1 MREFA
6 SKRVTPRRGYNQPAA
21 GGSWPRFLDPIGWFQ
36 GTAVPTST
44 APRVTALLQAWSAG
58 DQTALDRL
66 VPLVHSELRRLAK
79 RYMRRERVGHTLQTT
94 ALIHEAYIRLVE
106 SSAVNWQDRA
116 HFFGISARVMRRV
129 LVDFAR
135 ERGYRKR
142 GGGERRVPLDEALL
156 VADAPD
162 QDLVALDDAL
172 NALAGVDARKSRA
185 IELRFFGGLSIEET
199 AVVLEVS
206 PETVKRDCRLAKAW
220 LLRWL
225 TEAEPR

>member
-1 MREFA
+1 MG
-6 SKRVTPRRGYNQPAA
+6 SGGDQPSWRLAA
-21 GGSWPRFLDPIGWFQ
+21 I
-36 GTAVPTST
+36 AVPPPT

-58 DQTALDRL
+58 DRTALDRL
-66 VPLVHSELRRLAK
+66 VPVVHAELRRLA
-79 RYMRRERVGHTLQTT
+79 RRHMRRERAGHTLQTT
-94 ALIHEAYIRLVE
+94 ALINEAYMRLVDVRGI
-106 SSAVNWQDRA
+106 SWQNRA

-156 VADAPD
+156 IADAPD
-162 QDLVALDDAL
+162 ENLVALDEAL
-172 NALAGVDARKSRA
+172 TALAEVDARKSRA
-185 IELRFFGGLSIEET
+185 IELRFFGGLSIEE
-199 AVVLEVS
+199 AGLVLDVS

-225 TEAEPR
+225 TEHDSR

>member
-1 MREFA
+1 M
-6 SKRVTPRRGYNQPAA
+6 
-21 GGSWPRFLDPIGWFQ
+21 
-36 GTAVPTST
+36 
-44 APRVTALLQAWSAG
+44 LQAWSAG
-58 DQTALDRL
+58 DNTALDRL
-66 VPLVHSELRRLAK
+66 VPLVHAELRRLAR

-106 SSAVNWQDRA
+106 GKAVNWQNRA

-142 GGGERRVPLDEALL
+142 GGEKRRVPLDERLL

-162 QDLVALDDAL
+162 EDLVALDDAL
-172 NALAGVDARKSRA
+172 NALADIDARKSRA
-185 IELRFFGGLSIEET
+185 IELRFFGGLSVEE
-199 AVVLEVS
+199 AALVLEVS
-206 PETVKRDCRLAKAW
+206 AETVKRDCRLGKAW

-225 TEAEPR
+225 TEHEAR

>member
-6 SKRVTPRRGYNQPAA
+6 AKRVNPKGRRYNLA
-21 GGSWPRFLDPIGWFQ
+21 GENVG
-36 GTAVPTST
+36 PTSITVQTPT
-44 APRVTALLQAWSAG
+44 ASRVTALLRAWSDG
-58 DQTALDRL
+58 DRTALDRL
-66 VPLVHSELRRLAK
+66 VPLVHVELRRLAR
-79 RYMRRERVGHTLQTT
+79 RYMRRERAGHTLQTT
-94 ALIHEAYIRLVE
+94 ALINEAYIRLVE
-106 SSAVNWQDRA
+106 AQRVNWQNRA

-142 GGGERRVPLDEALL
+142 GGGDRRVPLDEALL

-172 NALAGVDARKSRA
+172 NALADVDPRKSRA
-185 IELRFFGGLSIEET
+185 IELRFFGGLSIAE
-199 AVVLEVS
+199 AALILDVS

-225 TEAEPR
+225 NEHETK